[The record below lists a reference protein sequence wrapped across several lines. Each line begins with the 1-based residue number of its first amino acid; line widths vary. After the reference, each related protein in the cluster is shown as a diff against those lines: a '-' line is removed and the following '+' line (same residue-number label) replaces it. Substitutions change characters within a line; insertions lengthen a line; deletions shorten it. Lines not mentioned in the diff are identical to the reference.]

1 MTETDFRPRLAA
13 KPALPPPRARGR
25 MRAAAKRARIMR
37 GRGTRL
43 RQRGVRDHEPTRRI
57 RCLAS
62 DRRTGANGRG
72 EDRLHDKT

>member
-25 MRAAAKRARIMR
+25 TRAAAKRARIMR
-37 GRGTRL
+37 GRGTL
-43 RQRGVRDHEPTRRI
+43 FRQPGGRDHEPTRRI
-57 RCLAS
+57 RCRAN

-72 EDRLHDKT
+72 EDRPHDKT